1 LLNLLGLSPVTFGS
15 GYLKVEK
22 VPVKLFPLQLSYIGF
37 LPDFLTSTVSPQTCT
52 ATAYGLYN
60 EGGWYLDQRCTASGA
75 TCSEAISNAEDCR
88 NQKIC
93 ARVRAHGLTPST
105 SLGCK
110 QTTFEDVP

>member
-1 LLNLLGLSPVTFGS
+1 MLNLLGLSPVTFGS

-60 EGGWYLDQRCTASGA
+60 EGGWYSDQRCTASGA